1 MIATN
6 YYVKK
11 DIIKWNK
18 FKYSLN
24 KIKKHYLKS
33 DLI

>member
-11 DIIKWNK
+11 DITKWNK

-24 KIKKHYLKS
+24 KIKNIIS
-33 DLI
+33 NLI